1 MQSNVDWTLYKDQI
15 QFEVTDLLF
24 HQTKSS
30 ARSVDKILKLWD
42 ETLKA
47 HGGGAPFKD
56 HSELYRMIDSTPLA
70 DNPWESYKLYY
81 QGDKPSHAVP
91 PWMDTEYEIWFRSPR
106 CLVQNFILNPE
117 FANKFDFVPYQ
128 EYHGENH

>member
-1 MQSNVDWTLYKDQI
+1 MKCDADGHPLPPHAKLFPHTVQSNVNWTLYKDQI

-24 HQTKSS
+24 RQTKLS

-56 HSELYRMIDSTPLA
+56 PSELYQTIDSTPLA
-70 DNPWESYKLYY
+70 NNPWESYKLYY
-81 QGDKPSHAVP
+81 QGDKPSHAIP
-91 PWMDTEYEIWFRSPR
+91 LWMDAKYEIWF
-106 CLVQNFILNPE
+106 
-117 FANKFDFVPYQ
+117 
-128 EYHGENH
+128 